1 MIDRWRYASG
11 LPWRRALAGALLL
24 AAICACPS
32 QGASAEEPIPGP
44 EAVSGSGQQTAEAL
58 GAVSDNSLKA
68 PGTVSDNAVKAP
80 GAVSDNAANAPGA
93 VSEDAGKSAP
103 EDLEP
108 LPEKSPVH
116 VADPIESVNRA
127 IFVFNDRL
135 YFWLLKP
142 VARGYAFVVP
152 EPLRI
157 GIRNAFAN
165 VAMPVRLVNSLLQGK
180 VKGAGRE
187 LARFTIN
194 TTVGLAGLFDT
205 AKNDWKIAAS
215 EEDTGQTLG
224 AYGLGHGAYLV
235 LPFFGPSSLRDAV
248 GLGGDTLLHPLWYL
262 VDFRTGVEIRAGK
275 AVNDTSLQIGE
286 YEDIKAA
293 AIDPYLAVRDGYI
306 QYRAGQ
312 VTR

>member
-1 MIDRWRYASG
+1 M
-11 LPWRRALAGALLL
+11 LL
-24 AAICACPS
+24 AAICACAPRE
-32 QGASAEEPIPGP
+32 ASAAEPAPAT
-44 EAVSGSGQQTAEAL
+44 EAVSGSGQETVETGKAPVAVSENAAKVPE
-58 GAVSDNSLKA
+58 AVSD
-68 PGTVSDNAVKAP
+68 
-80 GAVSDNAANAPGA
+80 
-93 VSEDAGKSAP
+93 DAGDSFP

-108 LPEKSPVH
+108 LPEKPPVH
-116 VADPIESVNRA
+116 VADPIEPVNRA

-165 VAMPVRLVNSLLQGK
+165 VLMPVRLVNSVLQGK
-180 VKGAGRE
+180 VRGAGRE

-194 TTVGLAGLFDT
+194 TTIGMGGLFDT
-205 AKNDWKIAAS
+205 AKNDWHIPAS
-215 EEDTGQTLG
+215 DEDTGQTLG
-224 AYGLGHGAYLV
+224 TYGLGHGVYLV
-235 LPFFGPSSLRDAV
+235 LPVFGPSSVRDAA
-248 GLGGDTLLHPLWYL
+248 GFGGDTLLNPLRYL
-262 VDFRTGVEIRAGK
+262 LDFRTGVAVTAGK
-275 AVNDTSLQIGE
+275 TINNTSLKIGE

-312 VTR
+312 VAR

>member
-44 EAVSGSGQQTAEAL
+44 EAVSGSGQQTAEVL
-58 GAVSDNSLKA
+58 GPVSDNSLKA
-68 PGTVSDNAVKAP
+68 PGT
-80 GAVSDNAANAPGA
+80 VSDNAANAPGA
-93 VSEDAGKSAP
+93 VSEDAGKAAP
-103 EDLEP
+103 EDVEP

-116 VADPIESVNRA
+116 VADPIEPVNRA

-135 YFWLLKP
+135 YFWVLKP
-142 VARGYAFVVP
+142 LAKGYAFVVP
-152 EPLRI
+152 EPLRV

-205 AKNDWKIAAS
+205 AKNYWKITPS

-224 AYGLGHGAYLV
+224 SYGLGHGAYLV
-235 LPFFGPSSLRDAV
+235 LPFFGPSSLRDAA
-248 GLGGDTLLHPLWYL
+248 GLGGDTLLNPLYYL
-262 VDFRTGVEIRAGK
+262 VDFPTGVEIRAGE

-293 AIDPYLAVRDGYI
+293 AIDPYLAIRDGYI
-306 QYRAGQ
+306 QYRQGQ
-312 VTR
+312 VAR

>member
-1 MIDRWRYASG
+1 MIDDGGSEPGFRWY
-11 LPWRRALAGALLL
+11 PALAGGLLL
-24 AAICACPS
+24 IAVCVIPFR
-32 QGASAEEPIPGP
+32 GASALEPAPTTEVVSGGEQEMGKAQASEEVPVAAVVQETQVVPAAP
-44 EAVSGSGQQTAEAL
+44 EAQAAAT
-58 GAVSDNSLKA
+58 
-68 PGTVSDNAVKAP
+68 
-80 GAVSDNAANAPGA
+80 DNAANT
-93 VSEDAGKSAP
+93 VSED
-103 EDLEP
+103 EDP
-108 LPEKSPVH
+108 LSEKPPVQ
-116 VADPIESVNRA
+116 VADPIEPVNRA

-152 EPLRI
+152 EFLRV
-157 GIRNAFAN
+157 GIRNALTN
-165 VAMPVRLVNSLLQGK
+165 LAMPVRLVNNLLQGK

-194 TTVGLAGLFDT
+194 STIGMAGLIDT
-205 AKNDWKIAAS
+205 ATDNWGIPAS
-215 EEDTGQTLG
+215 QEDTGQTLG
-224 AYGLGHGAYLV
+224 TYGLGHGAYLV

-248 GLGGDTLLHPLWYL
+248 GLGGDTLLNPLWYL
-262 VDFRTGVEIRAGK
+262 VDFRTGAEIRAGK

-312 VTR
+312 VAR